1 MRSALKAAVRHLG
14 RNRRRT
20 VLTGL
25 AVFVPSFIL
34 VLFLGVV
41 GGMERDMFASL
52 TGYGTG
58 HLQVRGK
65 AEGLGGETLP
75 LIRDPEP
82 LLAAVEE
89 LEEIASYAVRLD
101 VPALAVAGDRSL
113 GVLVQGVRP
122 EEAAGSPLA
131 QAVTS
136 GRYLKPG
143 DTGAIVGKELLRAL
157 GLSLGDEFVL
167 LGAHPQGAT
176 GVAVVKVVG
185 VFDIPDPSLGRGL
198 VQVDLA
204 LAQRLVRADAITAIV
219 IHVKDVSGPWD
230 AWRIEGVAA
239 SLRAKLPP
247 GCEVLDWAELSPES
261 SNYMRL
267 MRPFVWTFS
276 VAFFFLGGLVVLNT
290 LYLSVLERTR
300 ELGVTL
306 ALGASPRY
314 VMSLVLLEAGLL
326 SLAAAGAGAVAG
338 LGLVWGVEALGGV
351 RLPGAYR
358 EALAL
363 LGMEPVLRLRVTA
376 VEIALTALSMVG
388 VALLS
393 AWYPARKAARLE
405 PVEAMRH
412 VT

>member
-65 AEGLGGETLP
+65 AEGLGGEALP

-101 VPALAVAGDRSL
+101 VPALASAGDRSL

-122 EEAAGSPLA
+122 EEAARSPLA

-157 GLSLGDEFVL
+157 GLSLGDELVL

-230 AWRIEGVAA
+230 AWRIEEVAA

-261 SNYMRL
+261 SNY

-338 LGLVWGVEALGGV
+338 LGLVWGWRPWEGFAF
-351 RLPGAYR
+351 
-358 EALAL
+358 
-363 LGMEPVLRLRVTA
+363 PVLTA
-376 VEIALTALSMVG
+376 RRWPFWGWSQCSG
-388 VALLS
+388 CGS
-393 AWYPARKAARLE
+393 QPWRS
-405 PVEAMRH
+405 H
-412 VT
+412 

>member
-1 MRSALKAAVRHLG
+1 M
-14 RNRRRT
+14 
-20 VLTGL
+20 
-25 AVFVPSFIL
+25 
-34 VLFLGVV
+34 
-41 GGMERDMFASL
+41 
-52 TGYGTG
+52 
-58 HLQVRGK
+58 
-65 AEGLGGETLP
+65 
-75 LIRDPEP
+75 
-82 LLAAVEE
+82 
-89 LEEIASYAVRLD
+89 
-101 VPALAVAGDRSL
+101 
-113 GVLVQGVRP
+113 
-122 EEAAGSPLA
+122 
-131 QAVTS
+131 
-136 GRYLKPG
+136 
-143 DTGAIVGKELLRAL
+143 
-157 GLSLGDEFVL
+157 
-167 LGAHPQGAT
+167 
-176 GVAVVKVVG
+176 
-185 VFDIPDPSLGRGL
+185 
-198 VQVDLA
+198 
-204 LAQRLVRADAITAIV
+204 AQRLVRADAITAIV

-230 AWRIEGVAA
+230 AWRIEEVAA

-405 PVEAMRH
+405 PVEAMRY